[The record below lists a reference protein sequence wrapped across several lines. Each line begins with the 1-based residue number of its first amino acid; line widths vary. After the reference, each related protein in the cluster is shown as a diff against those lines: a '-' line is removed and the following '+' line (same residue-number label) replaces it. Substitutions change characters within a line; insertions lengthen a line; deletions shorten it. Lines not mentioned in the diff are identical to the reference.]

1 MSIFSHSM
9 IIITGEVIQLD
20 QQRVRLSTLILVIV
34 SLGEMPIKT
43 FFFSP
48 EYIVSHV
55 WVSFKLPSFSLPTNV
70 SNLKIL
76 DAQIIS
82 LKSSSLTFFGPM
94 TPERAQ
100 NWNNV
105 NLPTILNLNSDSAT
119 AACIIAVGE
128 SPEKWILVNRD
139 LRLRNFKSQSVQ
151 REIIVEVRCLDLFNL
166 IDFHFLRLTD
176 FLAIDDRNLS

>member
-9 IIITGEVIQLD
+9 TIITGEVIQLD

-82 LKSSSLTFFGPM
+82 
-94 TPERAQ
+94 
-100 NWNNV
+100 
-105 NLPTILNLNSDSAT
+105 NLLLLPFSA
-119 AACIIAVGE
+119 
-128 SPEKWILVNRD
+128 L
-139 LRLRNFKSQSVQ
+139 
-151 REIIVEVRCLDLFNL
+151 
-166 IDFHFLRLTD
+166 
-176 FLAIDDRNLS
+176 